1 MSDYWIRVDQ
11 NDNVK
16 QDFNMTLR
24 YRKLGNKSE
33 NDMKMMT
40 KRNTI
45 ILMVTAILAVP
56 ILLLSGITNVS
67 TYLSDALVINNSQSP
82 STSAPTLSTNTA
94 YSSPNWVG
102 SIQVSNALSQM
113 IQSKVHT
120 TLGNAAA
127 GAEKAV
133 GINSHATSANLGEE
147 RGYLVYTVRIMDGNN
162 NSHKVIVD
170 AGNGRVLF
178 AQSIFDQ
185 DQPSNNDVAYK
196 YHHHHDE
203 NNEDNE

>member
-1 MSDYWIRVDQ
+1 
-11 NDNVK
+11 
-16 QDFNMTLR
+16 
-24 YRKLGNKSE
+24 
-33 NDMKMMT
+33 MKMMT

-82 STSAPTLSTNTA
+82 STSASTLSTNTA

-102 SIQVSNALSQM
+102 SIQVSNALSQL

-185 DQPSNNDVAYK
+185 EEHSNNNVVYQ
-196 YHHHHDE
+196 YHDHHHDE
-203 NNEDNE
+203 DNE